1 MSMTACVAD
10 SLHRVAYGDEQII
23 FNLRRQPSRCV
34 SRIAIHVEPDG
45 RVEVD
50 APPSTPLADVLAA
63 VRKRSRWIS
72 QHVAAARA
80 RLAHV
85 LPREY
90 VSGESIHYLGRRY
103 RLKVIVQQGAKAEAK
118 LRGAFVVVIV
128 PGHDRVAIKSALDTW
143 YRDRAREVF
152 AYRLAAVAAP
162 LRWVRQQPS
171 FRLQFMAR
179 QWGSCSPSG
188 RLTLNPWLV
197 AASREA
203 IDYVLLHEL
212 CHLKHHNHSRGFYA
226 TLKRHLPNWVEI
238 KARLDEQADLYLRR

>member
-1 MSMTACVAD
+1 MVATV
-10 SLHRVAYGDEQII
+10 SEGQHRVAYGDEQIV
-23 FNLRRQPSRCV
+23 FTLRRQPARV
-34 SRIAIHVEPDG
+34 VPRIAIHVEPDG

-72 QHVAAARA
+72 QHVSAAQA

-90 VSGESIHYLGRRY
+90 VSGESIHYLGKRY
-103 RLKVIVQQGAKAEAK
+103 RLKVIVQAGVASGAK
-118 LRGAFVVVIV
+118 LRGAFLVVNVSNYGATMVRAGI
-128 PGHDRVAIKSALDTW
+128 DTW

-152 AYRLAAVAAP
+152 AARLKIVAEP
-162 LRWVRQQPS
+162 LRWVSQLPP

-197 AASREA
+197 AAPREA
-203 IDYVLLHEL
+203 IDYVLLHEM
-212 CHLKHHNHSRGFYA
+212 CHLKHHNHGRAFYA
-226 TLKRHLPNWVEI
+226 TLKRHLPNWGQV
-238 KARLDEQADLYLRR
+238 KASLDDQAELYLRR

>member
-1 MSMTACVAD
+1 MNAYA
-10 SLHRVAYGDEQII
+10 LNGQHRVAYGDEQIV
-23 FNLRRQPSRCV
+23 FNLRRQPSRV
-34 SRIAIHVEPDG
+34 VTRIAIHVEPDG

-50 APPSTPLADVLAA
+50 APASAALADVVAA

-72 QHVAAARA
+72 QHVRAAKA

-103 RLKVIVQQGAKAEAK
+103 RLKVIVQVDARPVAK
-118 LRGAFVVVIV
+118 LRGAFVVVSA
-128 PGHDRVAIKSALDTW
+128 PEHDPVTIRSALDTW
-143 YRDRAREVF
+143 YRERASEVF
-152 AYRLAAVAAP
+152 TQRLAAVAVP
-162 LRWVRQQPS
+162 LRWIRHQPP
-171 FRLQFMAR
+171 FRLQFMTR

-197 AASREA
+197 AAPREA

-212 CHLKHHNHSRGFYA
+212 CHLKHHNHSRNFYA
-226 TLKRHLPNWVEI
+226 TLSRHLPRWEEI
-238 KARLDEQADLYLRR
+238 KARLDARAELFLRR

>member
-1 MSMTACVAD
+1 METVGLD
-10 SLHRVAYGDEQII
+10 GQHRVAYGDEQIT
-23 FNLRRQPSRCV
+23 FTLRRQTTRVV
-34 SRIAIHVEPDG
+34 SRVSIHVEPDG

-72 QHVAAARA
+72 QHVSAAKA

-90 VSGESIHYLGRRY
+90 VSGESIHYLGKRY
-103 RLKVIVQQGAKAEAK
+103 RLKVIVQTGFASEAK
-118 LRGAFVVVIV
+118 LRGAFLVVSV
-128 PGHDRVAIKSALDTW
+128 PRIDVELIRACIDTW

-152 AYRLAAVAAP
+152 KDRLKVVSEP
-162 LRWVRQQPS
+162 LRWVRQIPP
-171 FRLQFMAR
+171 FRLQFMTR

-197 AASREA
+197 AAPREA
-203 IDYVLLHEL
+203 IDYVLLHEM
-212 CHLKHHNHSRGFYA
+212 CHLKHHNHSRSFYA
-226 TLKRHLPNWVEI
+226 TLTRHLPDWERV
-238 KARLDEQADLYLRR
+238 KTRLDDQAELILRR

>member
-1 MSMTACVAD
+1 MMAVA
-10 SLHRVAYGDEQII
+10 SEGLHRVAYGDEQIV
-23 FNLRRQPSRCV
+23 FTLRRQPSRVV
-34 SRIAIHVEPDG
+34 SSIAIHVEPDG

-72 QHVAAARA
+72 QQVSAAKA

-90 VSGESIHYLGRRY
+90 VSGESIHYLGKRY
-103 RLKVIVQQGAKAEAK
+103 RLKVIVQAEPNPEAK
-118 LRGAFVVVIV
+118 LRGGFVVVGV
-128 PGHDRVAIKSALDTW
+128 PKQDAASMRSCVDAW

-152 AYRLAAVAAP
+152 ATRLMVIAGP
-162 LRWVRQQPS
+162 LRWVRQLPP
-171 FRLQFMAR
+171 FRLQFMTR

-188 RLTLNPWLV
+188 RLTLNPWLM
-197 AASREA
+197 AAPREA

-212 CHLKHHNHSRGFYA
+212 CHLKHHNHSRSFYA
-226 TLKRHLPNWVEI
+226 TLQRNMPDWKRI
-238 KARLDEQADLYLRR
+238 KFQLDERAEVFLRR